1 MCPRSNDSVLHHWCS
16 RDCYFDDND
25 GHCKE
30 KSNLKISKIVKLI
43 LCITVSHIYLN
54 IITFINITD
63 EYVAVEQVRLTSCKQ
78 QPIAYDSIQDVKAV
92 CSQDTA
98 CIGVLQVWTDLVYE
112 QNYMICSGGYQLD
125 SFSPTFSTQHREFPL
140 YQKKNMFGNWIYLE
154 L

>member
-1 MCPRSNDSVLHHWCS
+1 
-16 RDCYFDDND
+16 
-25 GHCKE
+25 
-30 KSNLKISKIVKLI
+30 
-43 LCITVSHIYLN
+43 LN

-98 CIGVLQVWTDLVYE
+98 CIGVLPVLDSAE

-140 YQKKNMFGNWIYLE
+140 HQKKNMFGNWIYLE